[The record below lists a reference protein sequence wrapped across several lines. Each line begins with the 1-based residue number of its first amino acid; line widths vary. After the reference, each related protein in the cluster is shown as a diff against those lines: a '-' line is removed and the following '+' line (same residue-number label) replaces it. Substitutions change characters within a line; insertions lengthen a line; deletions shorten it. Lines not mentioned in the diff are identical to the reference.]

1 MCFPLAKTMTQFI
14 EIKRAE
20 VHNLK
25 GIDVNIPRNELVV
38 ITGVS
43 GSGKSSLAFDTLFA
57 EGQRRYVESL
67 SSYAR
72 QFLGKLDKP
81 KVEYIKGIPPAVA
94 IQQKVSSKNPRSTVG
109 TTTEIYDYLKL
120 LYARIGKTYSPVTGE
135 EVKRHQVEDVI
146 DFISQK
152 PNGLRF
158 LIIAPVSYSDRSAL
172 QHLTILSSQ
181 GFSRILV
188 GNSIERIEDILE
200 EGSYDEKVISL
211 VVDRAVVR
219 SNDQENIHRLQDSIQ
234 TAFYEGRGSCLID
247 FIDGQ
252 PPVEF
257 NNLFEL
263 DGMAFTEPSVH
274 LFSFN
279 NPVGACPSCEGFGS
293 IMGVDED
300 LVIPNQTLSVY
311 EGAVAPWKGETMGKW
326 KNKFIL
332 ASSEIEFPV
341 HRPYMDLSVEEKEML
356 WEGGKGFKGINAFFK
371 HLESKKYKIQFR
383 VMLSRYRG
391 RTKCTTC
398 KGKRLKPEAGY
409 VQIGGVALHQLVEL
423 PLNKLAQFFELLELD
438 TRDAEIAK
446 RLLTEITT
454 RLKFLI
460 NVGLSYLTLNRTSN
474 TLSGG
479 ESQRI
484 QLATSLGSAL
494 VGSLYILDEPS
505 IGLHPYDA
513 EQLIEVIEAL
523 RDKGNTV
530 VVVEHEEAFMHA
542 ADYLIDIGP
551 AAGNLGGE
559 IVAAGKP
566 YDVLDHEES
575 LTAGYLSGRLAIP
588 MPEGTRKAK
597 GQIAIEGVRQHNLK
611 GFDVQ
616 FPLGL
621 FTVVAGVSGSGKS
634 TLIKKILYPALK
646 KHLEH
651 IGERPGLH
659 KALSGDLDRI
669 QHVEMVDQN
678 PIGKSSRSNPVT
690 YLKAYDDIRALYAGQ
705 ELAKVRGYKPK
716 HFSFNTDGGRC
727 DTCKGEGEVTIEMQF
742 MADVHLPCEDCN
754 GHRFKAEIL
763 EITIKDRSISD
774 ILEYTI
780 DEAIAFFK
788 EINQHKI
795 ATKLQPLQDVGLG
808 YAAVGQS
815 SSTLSGGEAQ
825 RVKLAYFLSKG
836 EKSGKTLFLFDEP
849 TTGLHFDD
857 VKKLLVA
864 LNALVNMGHTVVVIE
879 HDLDVIE
886 RADHLI
892 EIGPEGG
899 DLGGQLLY
907 CGAPQGIKN
916 SEHSPTAKSL
926 RKKHSQASV

>member
-1 MCFPLAKTMTQFI
+1 MTDFI
-14 EIKRAE
+14 EIKRAA

-25 GIDVNIPRNELVV
+25 EVSVNIPRNQLVV

-120 LYARIGKTYSPVTGE
+120 LYARVGKTFSPISGE

-146 DFISQK
+146 DFIDTTEE
-152 PNGLRF
+152 GTRF
-158 LIIAPVSYSDRSAL
+158 LIVAPVTYSDRTAI
-172 QHLTILSSQ
+172 QHLTILASQ
-181 GFSRILV
+181 GFARMMV
-188 GNSIERIEDILE
+188 DGAIERIEDVIKA
-200 EGSYDEKVISL
+200 GTFDEKTIML

-219 SNDQENIHRLQDSIQ
+219 KGDQENIHRLQDSIQ

-247 FIDGQ
+247 FMNGEQ
-252 PPVEF
+252 PVEF

-279 NPVGACPSCEGFGS
+279 NPVGACPTCEGFGS

-326 KNKFIL
+326 KTKFIL
-332 ASSEIEFPV
+332 GASDAGFPV
-341 HRPYMDLSVEEKEML
+341 HRPYMDLSDQEKEML

-398 KGKRLKPEAGY
+398 KGKRLKPEAAY
-409 VQIGGVALHQLVEL
+409 VKIGGVALHELVEL
-423 PLNKLAQFFELLELD
+423 PLNKLADFFANLSLD
-438 TRDAEIAK
+438 EREAEIAK

-454 RLKFLI
+454 RIDFLI

-505 IGLHPYDA
+505 IGLHPFDA
-513 EQLIEVIEAL
+513 EQLIKVIEAL

-551 AAGNLGGE
+551 AAGNLGGK
-559 IVAAGKP
+559 IIAAGLP
-566 YDVLDHEES
+566 DAVLAHESS
-575 LTAGYLSGRLAIP
+575 LTAGYLSGRLEIP
-588 MPEGTRKAK
+588 QPKELRKAT
-597 GQIAIEGVRQHNLK
+597 GHIRLEGVRQHNLK
-611 GFDVQ
+611 GFDIDI
-616 FPLGL
+616 PLGV
-621 FTVVAGVSGSGKS
+621 FSVVAGVSGSGKS

-651 IGERPGLH
+651 VGERPGLH
-659 KALSGDLDRI
+659 KALTGDLNKI
-669 QHVEMVDQN
+669 AHVEMVDQN

-690 YLKAYDDIRALYAGQ
+690 YLKAYDDIRNLYASN
-705 ELAKVRGYKPK
+705 ELSKVRGYKAK

-763 EITIKDRSISD
+763 EVKIQDKSISD
-774 ILEYTI
+774 ILECTI
-780 DEAIAFFK
+780 DEAIEFFRSIK
-788 EINQHKI
+788 QTKI
-795 ATKLQPLQDVGLG
+795 AKKLQPLQDVGLG

-836 EKSGKTLFLFDEP
+836 DKAGKTLFLFDEP

-864 LNALVNMGHTVVVIE
+864 LNALVDMGHTVLVIE
-879 HDLDVIE
+879 HDLDIIQ

-892 EIGPEGG
+892 EIGPKGG
-899 DLGGQLLY
+899 EEGGQLLFA
-907 CGAPQGIKN
+907 GDPKKVTEVKN
-916 SEHSPTAKSL
+916 SPTAFSIMSKNEKSL
-926 RKKHSQASV
+926 I

>member
-1 MCFPLAKTMTQFI
+1 MTDFI
-14 EIKRAE
+14 EIKRAA

-25 GIDVNIPRNELVV
+25 EVSVNIPRNQLVV

-120 LYARIGKTYSPVTGE
+120 LYARVGRTYSPISGE

-146 DFISQK
+146 DYIDTK
-152 PNGLRF
+152 EEGTRF
-158 LIIAPVSYSDRSAL
+158 LIVAPVTYTDRTAI
-172 QHLTILSSQ
+172 QHLTILASQ
-181 GFSRILV
+181 GFARMIV
-188 GNSIERIEDILE
+188 DGAIERIEDVIEAGTFE
-200 EGSYDEKVISL
+200 EKTIML

-219 SNDQENIHRLQDSIQ
+219 KGDQENIHRLQDSIQ

-247 FIDGQ
+247 FMNGEQ
-252 PPVEF
+252 PVEF

-263 DGMAFTEPSVH
+263 DGIAFTEPSIH

-279 NPVGACPSCEGFGS
+279 NPVGACPTCEGFGS

-326 KNKFIL
+326 KTKFIL
-332 ASSEIEFPV
+332 GASDAGFPV
-341 HRPYMDLSVEEKEML
+341 HRPYMDLSQEEKDIL
-356 WEGGKGFKGINAFFK
+356 WKGGKGFKGINAFFK

-398 KGKRLKPEAGY
+398 KGKRLKPEAAN
-409 VQIGGVALHQLVEL
+409 VKIGGVALHELVEL
-423 PLNKLAQFFELLELD
+423 PLNKLADFFANLSLD
-438 TRDAEIAK
+438 ERDTEIAK

-454 RLKFLI
+454 RIDFLM

-484 QLATSLGSAL
+484 QLATSIGSAL

-505 IGLHPYDA
+505 IGLHPFDA
-513 EQLIEVIEAL
+513 AQLIKVIEAL

-559 IVAAGKP
+559 IIAAGLP
-566 YDVLDHEES
+566 DTVLAHETS
-575 LTAGYLSGRLAIP
+575 LTAGYLSGKLEIP
-588 MPEGTRKAK
+588 HPQKLRKPT
-597 GQIAIEGVRQHNLK
+597 GHITLEGVRQHNLK
-611 GFDVQ
+611 GFDVDI
-616 FPLGL
+616 PLGV
-621 FTVVAGVSGSGKS
+621 FSVVAGVSGSGKS

-651 IGERPGLH
+651 VGERPGLH
-659 KALSGDLDRI
+659 KSLSGDLNKI
-669 QHVEMVDQN
+669 AHVEMVDQN

-690 YLKAYDDIRALYAGQ
+690 YLKAYDDIRNLYASN
-705 ELAKVRGYKPK
+705 ELSKVRGYKAK

-763 EITIKDRSISD
+763 EVKIQDKSISD
-774 ILEYTI
+774 ILGSTI
-780 DEAIAFFK
+780 DEAIEFFRSIK
-788 EINQHKI
+788 QTKI
-795 ATKLQPLQDVGLG
+795 ANKLQPLQDVGLG

-836 EKSGKTLFLFDEP
+836 DKAGKTLFLFDEP

-864 LNALVNMGHTVVVIE
+864 LNALVDMGHTVLVIE

-892 EIGPEGG
+892 EIGPKGG
-899 DLGGQLLY
+899 EEGGQLLFT
-907 CGAPQGIKN
+907 GNPKKVSKVKN
-916 SEHSPTAKSL
+916 SPTAFSIMSKNENSL
-926 RKKHSQASV
+926 I

>member
-1 MCFPLAKTMTQFI
+1 MTDFI
-14 EIKRAE
+14 EIKRAA

-25 GIDVNIPRNELVV
+25 EVSVNIPRNQLVV

-120 LYARIGKTYSPVTGE
+120 LYARVGKTFSPISGE

-146 DFISQK
+146 DFIDTK
-152 PNGLRF
+152 EEGTRF
-158 LIIAPVSYSDRSAL
+158 LIVAPVTYSDRTAI
-172 QHLTILSSQ
+172 QHLTILASQ
-181 GFSRILV
+181 GFARMMV
-188 GNSIERIEDILE
+188 DGAIERIEDVIE
-200 EGSYDEKVISL
+200 AGTFDEKTIML

-219 SNDQENIHRLQDSIQ
+219 KGDQENIHRLQDSIQ

-247 FIDGQ
+247 FMNGEQ
-252 PPVEF
+252 PVEF

-279 NPVGACPSCEGFGS
+279 NPVGACPTCEGFGS

-300 LVIPNQTLSVY
+300 LVVPNQTLSVY

-326 KNKFIL
+326 KTKFIL
-332 ASSEIEFPV
+332 GASDAGFPV
-341 HRPYMDLSVEEKEML
+341 HRPYMDLSDEEKEML

-398 KGKRLKPEAGY
+398 KGKRLKPEAAY
-409 VQIGGVALHQLVEL
+409 VKIGGVALHELVEL
-423 PLNKLAQFFELLELD
+423 PLNKLADFFADLSLD
-438 TRDAEIAK
+438 EREAEIAK

-454 RLKFLI
+454 RIDFLM

-505 IGLHPYDA
+505 IGLHPFDA
-513 EQLIEVIEAL
+513 EQLIKVIEAL

-559 IVAAGKP
+559 IIAAGLP
-566 YDVLDHEES
+566 DAVLAHETS
-575 LTAGYLSGRLAIP
+575 LTAGYLSGRMEIP
-588 MPEGTRKAK
+588 QPDTLRKPS
-597 GQIAIEGVRQHNLK
+597 GHIRLEGVRQHNLK
-611 GFDVQ
+611 GFDIDI
-616 FPLGL
+616 PLGV
-621 FTVVAGVSGSGKS
+621 FSVVAGVSGSGKS

-651 IGERPGLH
+651 VGERPGLH
-659 KALSGDLDRI
+659 KALTGDLNKI
-669 QHVEMVDQN
+669 AHVEMVDQN

-690 YLKAYDDIRALYAGQ
+690 YLKAYDDIRNLYASN
-705 ELAKVRGYKPK
+705 ELSKVRGYKAK

-763 EITIKDRSISD
+763 EVKIQDKSISD
-774 ILEYTI
+774 ILECTI
-780 DEAIAFFK
+780 DEAIEFFRSIK
-788 EINQHKI
+788 QTKI
-795 ATKLQPLQDVGLG
+795 ANKLQPLQDVGLG

-836 EKSGKTLFLFDEP
+836 DKAGKTLFLFDEP

-864 LNALVNMGHTVVVIE
+864 LNALVDMGHTVLVIE
-879 HDLDVIE
+879 HDLDVIQ

-892 EIGPEGG
+892 EIGPKGG
-899 DLGGQLLY
+899 EEGGQLLFA
-907 CGAPQGIKN
+907 GDPKKVTEVKN
-916 SEHSPTAKSL
+916 SPTAFSIMSKNEKSL
-926 RKKHSQASV
+926 I

>member
-1 MCFPLAKTMTQFI
+1 MNEHI
-14 EIKRAE
+14 EIKRAA

-25 GIDVNIPRNELVV
+25 EVSVNIPRNQLVV

-120 LYARIGKTYSPVTGE
+120 LYARIGKTYSPISGN

-146 DFISQK
+146 DSIYK
-152 PNGLRF
+152 REEGTRF
-158 LIIAPVSYSDRSAL
+158 LIVAPVRYSDRTAL
-172 QHLTILSSQ
+172 QHLTILAQQ
-181 GFSRILV
+181 GFVRMRHNGEV
-188 GNSIERIEDILE
+188 VRIEEVIE
-200 EGSYDEKVISL
+200 EGTYDQEIIEL
-211 VVDRAVVR
+211 VVDRAVIR
-219 SNDQENIHRLQDSIQ
+219 KEDEDNLYRLQDSIQ
-234 TAFYEGRGSCLID
+234 TAFYEGRGSCLVD
-247 FIDGQ
+247 YMNGEA
-252 PPVEF
+252 PEEF
-257 NNLFEL
+257 NSLFEL
-263 DGMAFTEPSVH
+263 DGMAFTEPSIH

-279 NPVGACPSCEGFGS
+279 NPVGACPTCEGFGS
-293 IMGVDED
+293 VMGVDEE

-311 EGAVAPWKGETMGKW
+311 EGAVAPWKGETMGRW
-326 KNKFIL
+326 KDKFVVGA
-332 ASSEIEFPV
+332 ASVDFPV
-341 HRPYMDLSVEEKEML
+341 HRPYMDLTDAEKEIL
-356 WEGGKGFKGINAFFK
+356 WKGGKGFKGIDAFFK
-371 HLESKKYKIQFR
+371 HLESKTYKIQFR

-391 RTKCTTC
+391 RTKCGTC
-398 KGKRLKPEAGY
+398 GGKRLKPEAAY
-409 VQIGGVALHQLVEL
+409 VKVGGVALHELVEL
-423 PLNKLAQFFELLELD
+423 PLSKLQTFFAELTLSE
-438 TRDAEIAK
+438 RDQDIAK

-454 RLKFLI
+454 RIEFLV
-460 NVGLSYLTLNRTSN
+460 NVGLSYLTINRVSS

-505 IGLHPYDA
+505 IGLHPQDA
-513 EQLIEVIEAL
+513 HQLIRVIKAL

-559 IVAAGKP
+559 IMASGLPK
-566 YDVLDHEES
+566 DVLLNPNS
-575 LTAGYLSGRLAIP
+575 LTSKYLNGTLSIP
-588 MPEGTRKAK
+588 TRDTLRTPT
-597 GQIAIEGVRQHNLK
+597 GHIVLEGVRQHNLK
-611 GFDVQ
+611 GFDVEI
-616 FPLGL
+616 PLGVL
-621 FTVVAGVSGSGKS
+621 SVVAGVSGSGKS

-646 KHLEH
+646 KRLEQV
-651 IGERPGLH
+651 GERPGLH
-659 KALSGDLDRI
+659 KGMSGDIDQI
-669 QHVEMVDQN
+669 THVEMVDQN

-690 YLKAYDDIRALYAGQ
+690 YLKAYDDIRNLFAST
-705 ELAKVRGYKPK
+705 ELSKIRGYKAK

-742 MADVHLPCEDCN
+742 MADVHLPCEEC
-754 GHRFKAEIL
+754 GGKRFKPEIL
-763 EITIKDRSISD
+763 EVKFGDKNIAD
-774 ILEYTI
+774 ILESTI
-780 DEAIAFFK
+780 DEAIEFFK
-788 EINQHKI
+788 AHKQKKI
-795 ATKLQPLQDVGLG
+795 HTKLQPLQDVGLG

-825 RVKLAYFLSKG
+825 RVKLAFFLSKG
-836 EKSGKTLFLFDEP
+836 DKAGKTLFLFDEP

-857 VKKLLVA
+857 VRKLLDA
-864 LNALVNMGHTVVVIE
+864 LNALVDMGHSVLVIE
-879 HDLDVIE
+879 HDLDVIN

-899 DLGGQLLY
+899 ENGGQLLFA
-907 CGAPQGIKN
+907 GAPNEVVNIA
-916 SEHSPTAKSL
+916 ESPTGISILRARQSKS
-926 RKKHSQASV
+926 

>member
-1 MCFPLAKTMTQFI
+1 MTEFI
-14 EIKRAE
+14 EIKRAA

-25 GIDVNIPRNELVV
+25 EVSVDIPRNQLVV

-120 LYARIGKTYSPVTGE
+120 LYARVGRTYSPVSGE

-146 DFISQK
+146 DFIDTK
-152 PNGLRF
+152 EEGTRF
-158 LIIAPVSYSDRSAL
+158 LIVAPVTYSDRTAI
-172 QHLTILSSQ
+172 QHLTILASQ
-181 GFSRILV
+181 GFARMLV
-188 GNSIERIEDILE
+188 DGAIERIEDVIE
-200 EGSYDEKVISL
+200 AGTYDEKIISL

-219 SNDQENIHRLQDSIQ
+219 RGDQENIHRLQDSIQ

-247 FIDGQ
+247 FMDGQ

-279 NPVGACPSCEGFGS
+279 NPVGACPTCEGFGS

-332 ASSEIEFPV
+332 AASEIGFPV
-341 HRPYMDLSVEEKEML
+341 HRPYMDLTDEEKEVL

-409 VQIGGVALHQLVEL
+409 VKIGGVALHELVEL
-423 PLNKLAQFFELLELD
+423 PLNKLADFFKNLNLD
-438 TRDAEIAK
+438 EREAEIAK

-454 RLKFLI
+454 RIDFLM

-513 EQLIEVIEAL
+513 EQLIKVIQAL

-559 IVAAGKP
+559 IVAAGLP
-566 YDVLDHEES
+566 DAVLAHESS
-575 LTAGYLSGRLAIP
+575 LTAGYLSGRLEIP
-588 MPEGTRKAK
+588 QPKELRKAT
-597 GQIAIEGVRQHNLK
+597 GHIRLEGVRQHNLK
-611 GFDVQ
+611 GFDVDI
-616 FPLGL
+616 PLGV
-621 FTVVAGVSGSGKS
+621 FSVVAGVSGSGKS

-651 IGERPGLH
+651 VGERPGLH
-659 KALSGDLDRI
+659 KALTGDLNKI
-669 QHVEMVDQN
+669 AHVEMVDQN

-690 YLKAYDDIRALYAGQ
+690 YLKAYDDIRNLYAAN
-705 ELAKVRGYKPK
+705 ELSKVRGYKAK

-763 EITIKDRSISD
+763 EVKIHDKSISD
-774 ILEYTI
+774 ILECTI
-780 DEAIAFFK
+780 DEAIEFFRSIK
-788 EINQHKI
+788 QTKI
-795 ATKLQPLQDVGLG
+795 ANKLQPLQDVGLG

-836 EKSGKTLFLFDEP
+836 DKAGKTLFLFDEP

-864 LNALVNMGHTVVVIE
+864 LNALVDMGHTVLVIE

-892 EIGPEGG
+892 EIGPKGG
-899 DLGGQLLY
+899 EEGGQLLFA
-907 CGAPQGIKN
+907 GAPTNISSVKN
-916 SEHSPTAKSL
+916 SPTAHSISS
-926 RKKHSQASV
+926 KK

>member
-1 MCFPLAKTMTQFI
+1 MTEFI
-14 EIKRAE
+14 EIKRAA

-25 GIDVNIPRNELVV
+25 EVSVDIPRNQLVV

-120 LYARIGKTYSPVTGE
+120 LYARVGRTYSPVSGE

-146 DFISQK
+146 DFIDTK
-152 PNGLRF
+152 EEGTRF
-158 LIIAPVSYSDRSAL
+158 LIVAPVTYSDRTAI
-172 QHLTILSSQ
+172 QHLTILASQ
-181 GFSRILV
+181 GFARMLV
-188 GNSIERIEDILE
+188 DGAIERIEDVIE
-200 EGSYDEKVISL
+200 AGTYDEKVISL

-219 SNDQENIHRLQDSIQ
+219 RGDQENIHRLQDSIQ

-247 FIDGQ
+247 FMEGQ
-252 PPVEF
+252 LPVEF

-279 NPVGACPSCEGFGS
+279 NPVGACPTCEGFGS

-332 ASSEIEFPV
+332 AASEIGFPV
-341 HRPYMDLSVEEKEML
+341 HRPYMDLSDEEKEVL

-391 RTKCTTC
+391 RTKCTAC

-409 VQIGGVALHQLVEL
+409 VKIGGVALHELVEL
-423 PLNKLAQFFELLELD
+423 PLNKLADFFKNLNLD
-438 TRDAEIAK
+438 ERDAEIAK

-454 RLKFLI
+454 RIDFLM

-513 EQLIEVIEAL
+513 EQLIKVIQAL

-559 IVAAGKP
+559 IVAAGLP
-566 YDVLDHEES
+566 DAVLAHESS
-575 LTAGYLSGRLAIP
+575 LTAGYLSGRMEIP
-588 MPEGTRKAK
+588 QPK
-597 GQIAIEGVRQHNLK
+597 
-611 GFDVQ
+611 
-616 FPLGL
+616 
-621 FTVVAGVSGSGKS
+621 
-634 TLIKKILYPALK
+634 
-646 KHLEH
+646 
-651 IGERPGLH
+651 
-659 KALSGDLDRI
+659 
-669 QHVEMVDQN
+669 
-678 PIGKSSRSNPVT
+678 
-690 YLKAYDDIRALYAGQ
+690 
-705 ELAKVRGYKPK
+705 ELR
-716 HFSFNTDGGRC
+716 
-727 DTCKGEGEVTIEMQF
+727 
-742 MADVHLPCEDCN
+742 
-754 GHRFKAEIL
+754 
-763 EITIKDRSISD
+763 
-774 ILEYTI
+774 
-780 DEAIAFFK
+780 
-788 EINQHKI
+788 
-795 ATKLQPLQDVGLG
+795 
-808 YAAVGQS
+808 
-815 SSTLSGGEAQ
+815 
-825 RVKLAYFLSKG
+825 
-836 EKSGKTLFLFDEP
+836 
-849 TTGLHFDD
+849 
-857 VKKLLVA
+857 
-864 LNALVNMGHTVVVIE
+864 
-879 HDLDVIE
+879 
-886 RADHLI
+886 
-892 EIGPEGG
+892 
-899 DLGGQLLY
+899 
-907 CGAPQGIKN
+907 
-916 SEHSPTAKSL
+916 
-926 RKKHSQASV
+926 